1 MAENN
6 PIVKIAIVEDSKIE
20 REKLETYLETFS
32 SEVKIEF
39 KNSYYEN
46 AKIFLSTFA
55 SQFDL
60 ILMDIAMPEINGM
73 EAATR
78 VRKTD
83 GTVSIIFVTNL
94 AQFAVKGYEVNA
106 FDFIVKPIGNSDFRF
121 KMARFLSSFQA
132 KEETKIIVDVKGK
145 KIALA
150 TTDIRY
156 VEVMSHTTTY
166 HTINGD
172 YEVYGSMKTAEETL
186 PSSSFVKCNN
196 CYLVNLRYVDGV
208 EGYTAI
214 LNEDRLIISHPRKKD
229 FITALN
235 RYFGKGL

>member
-6 PIVKIAIVEDSKIE
+6 SIIKIAIVEDSKAE
-20 REKLETYLETFS
+20 REKLEKYLETFS
-32 SEVKIEF
+32 GEVKIDF
-39 KNSYYEN
+39 KNSFYEN
-46 AKIFLSTFA
+46 AKIFLGSFA

-73 EAATR
+73 EAVTT

-83 GTVSIIFVTNL
+83 KTVTIIFVTNL

-106 FDFIVKPIGNSDFRF
+106 FDFIVKPIGYSDFRF

-150 TTDIRY
+150 TKDIRY

-166 HTINGD
+166 HTINGN
-172 YEVYGSMKTAEETL
+172 YEVYGSMKTAEEAL

-214 LNEDRLIISHPRKKD
+214 LNEDHLIISHPRKKE
-229 FITALN
+229 FISALN
-235 RYFGKGL
+235 RYFGKEL